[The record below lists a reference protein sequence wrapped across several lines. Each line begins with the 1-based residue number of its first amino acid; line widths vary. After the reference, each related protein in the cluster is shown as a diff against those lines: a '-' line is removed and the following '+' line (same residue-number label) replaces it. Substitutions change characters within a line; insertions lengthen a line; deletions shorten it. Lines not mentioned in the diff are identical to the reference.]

1 MNLWVELS
9 PLFAKIFEASPI
21 EILHVSQMH
30 SSLKGSSKRIKREIH
45 NQINP
50 VSLVRKVSHGE
61 ELVRKNQTKNLLPHT
76 QFLINVL

>member
-50 VSLVRKVSHGE
+50 DVSLVRKDEKSWRGVSP
-61 ELVRKNQTKNLLPHT
+61 KKPN
-76 QFLINVL
+76 

>member
-50 VSLVRKVSHGE
+50 VSLVRKDEKSWRGVSP
-61 ELVRKNQTKNLLPHT
+61 KKPN
-76 QFLINVL
+76 